1 MKPIRQAIKIQALK
15 INIHHHVYPLLQKFL
30 SLVINNCLLLYI
42 KVLNKKILPDYIFL
56 YQLLTFFVTFKKK
69 NVHFFSAKLHKSSA
83 FTIEGGGEVCGR
95 NKCLIYRD
103 STNHGSRLEK
113 RLVFLFVKNKI
124 IL

>member
-1 MKPIRQAIKIQALK
+1 MRQAIKIQAVK
-15 INIHHHVYPLLQKFL
+15 IINHLEKIPLLHENL

-42 KVLNKKILPDYIFL
+42 RILNTRSLLDSIFQS
-56 YQLLTFFVTFKKK
+56 QLLTFFVTFKTE